1 MKKITIIFLLLFTI
15 IFAKQE
21 NYSDMSTQELI
32 SIIGY
37 VKEENK
43 AKFIKELYLRIPN
56 MTQDEKTQFE
66 QSMQEMQKK

>member
-56 MTQDEKTQFE
+56 MTQDEKNQFE

>member
-43 AKFIKELYLRIPN
+43 AKFIKELYSRIPT
-56 MTQDEKTQFE
+56 MTQDEKIQFE
-66 QSMQEMQKK
+66 QSIQEMPKK